1 MLRLSWT
8 STRVLASLA
17 SAAGNSTAGLHFG
30 VTETIMLVRQG
41 RGTLADLLHAGLATL
56 ERQGQHEGQGDRGR
70 PRQNHCRGTQR
81 AQRLTERRARTSLAR
96 AMQNEIIIECG
107 TEGGLWTL
115 VGSQGANGWKFRV
128 IRDEGTLFD
137 FVDEE
142 NREGLGSWE
151 ESIWVEG
158 WEAQSRDR

>member
-1 MLRLSWT
+1 
-8 STRVLASLA
+8 
-17 SAAGNSTAGLHFG
+17 
-30 VTETIMLVRQG
+30 
-41 RGTLADLLHAGLATL
+41 
-56 ERQGQHEGQGDRGR
+56 
-70 PRQNHCRGTQR
+70 
-81 AQRLTERRARTSLAR
+81 
-96 AMQNEIIIECG
+96 MQNEIIIECG